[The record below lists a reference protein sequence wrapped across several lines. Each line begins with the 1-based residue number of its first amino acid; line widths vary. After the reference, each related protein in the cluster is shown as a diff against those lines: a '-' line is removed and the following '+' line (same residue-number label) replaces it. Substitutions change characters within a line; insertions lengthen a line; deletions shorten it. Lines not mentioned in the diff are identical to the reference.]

1 MGTDGACWGGMMAAN
16 ASMGDVPAALAI
28 DCSVTRRVEWPKP
41 LRNLLYQGRGGL
53 VASAKP

>member
-1 MGTDGACWGGMMAAN
+1 MAAK

-41 LRNLLYQGRGGL
+41 DKNLLYQGKGGL
-53 VASAKP
+53 VASAKPWG